1 MHSFVFI
8 IFIISHIPF
17 IQFSSL
23 PPWSTAGSR
32 PGGLISSAWATLVAT
47 GADGYRANAAIIA
60 RHFNLLRA
68 ELTQTPG
75 IQIVGQPDCGMIAFT
90 TCATGSGAGEAAVD
104 IFAVADA
111 LAEIGAWEIGR
122 LQNPKALQFP
132 IGLRQNETVVRAFV
146 GDLRAAL
153 EAVRADPKRF
163 SKGMAAIYG
172 GAVAMPNRGTVR
184 ELLLNYVDALY
195 RAE

>member
-1 MHSFVFI
+1 M
-8 IFIISHIPF
+8 P
-17 IQFSSL
+17 
-23 PPWSTAGSR
+23 GSR
-32 PGGLISSAWATLVAT
+32 PGGLIASAWATLVAT
-47 GADGYRANAAIIA
+47 GADGYRANAAVIG
-60 RHFNLLRA
+60 RHFDLLRT
-68 ELTQTPG
+68 ELSQTAG

-90 TCATGSGAGEAAVD
+90 TCASGTGEAAVD

-146 GDLRAAL
+146 ADLRAAL
-153 EAVRADPKRF
+153 AAVRADPKRYA
-163 SKGMAAIYG
+163 KGMAAIYG